1 MMYACRERERHTVA
15 NVTRTSMFLD
25 RDLVREAAR
34 VLGTDGVTDT
44 VHEAL
49 NEVVRMQLRRELLA
63 GDPTF
68 GVTLEELLE
77 RRRREGEH

>member
-1 MMYACRERERHTVA
+1 MYACCERERHTVA

-34 VLGTDGVTDT
+34 VLGTEGVTDT

-49 NEVVRMQLRRELLA
+49 REVIATQMRRELVES
-63 GDPTF
+63 DPTF